1 MKLLNRTVRSYLLY
15 STLVLLVA
23 IPLFYFIIQA
33 LCLQDVDQALQYRK
47 RHLAQQLKEH
57 PALLDRLPWHDLN
70 NEMIIYPPVIRPAGE
85 KKLTLQRYSN
95 LQGAEEPFRELHS
108 FIGIGGKAYPVVLR
122 ISLIGIEDLIQGIV
136 LTAILLM
143 ILILGGLLWIN
154 RVQSKRIW
162 RPFYQALAELRRFNV
177 DRKPQLSFTS
187 TQISEFRDLQQVI
200 RQLTGRTYHTYL
212 QQKEF
217 TENAAHEMQTPLAAF
232 QARLE
237 VLMQDETLSGEQADH
252 IQALADAV
260 QRISRLNKGL
270 LLLARIENRQFTK
283 TENVDLVAALRK
295 LVSSL
300 HIRLQLKKL
309 TLSET
314 CSPCVVGSDPALMD
328 ILLSNLINNA
338 IHYAPEGST
347 ISLLTS
353 AGSFEIINA
362 GDPLPFAEEK
372 LFNRFQRGDR
382 PDSSGNG
389 LGLAIVKQICDNCH
403 FSIRYQ
409 YQGGRHHFK
418 VDFTDSKAGGR

>member
-1 MKLLNRTVRSYLLY
+1 MKLLHRTVRSYLLY
-15 STLVLLVA
+15 SALVLLVA

-33 LCLQDVDQALQYRK
+33 LCLQDVDEALQYRK
-47 RHLAQQLKEH
+47 SHLVLQLKEH

-70 NEMIIYPPVIRPAGE
+70 NEMIIYPAVTRPAEE
-85 KKLTLQRYSN
+85 KKVTLQRYSN
-95 LQGAEEPFRELHS
+95 LRGAEEPFRELHS
-108 FIGIGGKAYPVVLR
+108 FISISGKVYPVVLR

-143 ILILGGLLWIN
+143 ILTLGGLLWIN
-154 RVQSKRIW
+154 RLQSKRIW

-177 DRKPQLSFTS
+177 DKMPQLSFTP
-187 TQISEFRDLQQVI
+187 TLISEFQDLQQVI

-237 VLMQDETLSGEQADH
+237 MLMQDETLSGEQADQ
-252 IQALADAV
+252 IQALADTV

-270 LLLARIENRQFTK
+270 LLLARIENKQFSK
-283 TENVDLVAALRK
+283 TENIDLVAVLSK
-295 LVSSL
+295 IVSSMD
-300 HIRLQLKKL
+300 IRLQLKRL

-314 CSPCVVGSDPALMD
+314 CSPCLVRSDPALMD
-328 ILLSNLINNA
+328 ILLSNLVSNA
-338 IHYAPEGST
+338 IHYAPEGSC
-347 ISLLTS
+347 ISILTS
-353 AGSFEIINA
+353 KDSVEIANA

-382 PDSSGNG
+382 ADSSGNG
-389 LGLAIVKQICDNCH
+389 LGLAIVRQICDSCH

-409 YQGGRHHFK
+409 YDGDRHHFK
-418 VDFTDSKAGGR
+418 VDFHAKADVGA